1 MSYGDL
7 NQPESRGVFL
17 LKQSANI
24 YTAMLILA
32 FVFIAIGCLF
42 LFLEM
47 KSYNLSVK
55 VPADAKV
62 PQAMWSPAP
71 DSSTIALNGFSPVMD
86 YRDISIL

>member
-1 MSYGDL
+1 MSLGDL

-47 KSYNLSVK
+47 KAYNLNVK

-62 PQAMWSPAP
+62 PQAMLSPAP
-71 DSSTIALNGFSPVMD
+71 NWSLAASSSARSMD
-86 YRDISIL
+86 RQDVSIL

>member
-1 MSYGDL
+1 MSLGDMK
-7 NQPESRGVFL
+7 QAEGRGVFL

-47 KSYNLSVK
+47 KAYNLSVK

-62 PQAMWSPAP
+62 PQAMWSPAH
-71 DSSTIALNGFSPVMD
+71 DSTIAKSDFSGLIDRQDV
-86 YRDISIL
+86 SIL